1 MLIVK
6 ITGRHRRIRLQVCH
20 VCLCFA
26 TGSSSKGGRAGESG
40 GEGDE
45 NGLEGFGYI

>member
-1 MLIVK
+1 MLIIQ

-20 VCLCFA
+20 ECLCVA
-26 TGSSSKGGRAGESG
+26 TGSSSKGGRGKSG

-45 NGLEGFGYI
+45 NGLEGFGYR